1 MLWRASFRGLNGDK
15 SQRGVNLRAKPVGNG
30 GHVDEEL
37 SLGGASGGLL
47 IAALLFEAF
56 QLGESI
62 RNFRLVEEAVYDE
75 NAGGRTADVERLFR
89 LVCGRRWE
97 VVAPTG
103 CRAECKPQVLVGRRS
118 RV

>member
-47 IAALLFEAF
+47 IAALFFEAF

-62 RNFRLVEEAVYDE
+62 RNFRLVEEVVYDE

-97 VVAPTG
+97 VVAQLIVPP
-103 CRAECKPQVLVGRRS
+103 CL
-118 RV
+118 